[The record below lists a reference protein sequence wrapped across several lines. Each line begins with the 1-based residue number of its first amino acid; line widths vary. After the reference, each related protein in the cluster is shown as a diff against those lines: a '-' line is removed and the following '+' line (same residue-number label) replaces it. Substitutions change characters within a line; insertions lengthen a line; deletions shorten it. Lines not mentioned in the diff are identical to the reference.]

1 MSLNENE
8 IVDIISTQNFGM
20 GDYQIQNFV
29 LNSEVTTYRQIRQS
43 LIELNARRDSL
54 LQMEVDQKRRVI
66 QRKKIERDLK
76 KETDDLEKELLEID
90 LQEIYKDFEYAQK
103 RIVLQKKEIKIFLD
117 AIQSKF
123 ESKKQLQEFLEN
135 PNEERKY
142 WIARMGKQAAMDML
156 CTGRI
161 GVGNMDSIA
170 MMSEQDQVKALQVA
184 IQYSGLMSVGISKLQ
199 DEMSPYLKQL
209 AENSDKILPTFEGI
223 EKSLNIELVEKLNY
237 AKKSIQSSNQSEDL

>member
-29 LNSEVTTYRQIRQS
+29 LKSEVTTYRQIRQS

-103 RIVLQKKEIKIFLD
+103 RIVLQNKR
-117 AIQSKF
+117 
-123 ESKKQLQEFLEN
+123 N
-135 PNEERKY
+135 
-142 WIARMGKQAAMDML
+142 
-156 CTGRI
+156 
-161 GVGNMDSIA
+161 
-170 MMSEQDQVKALQVA
+170 
-184 IQYSGLMSVGISKLQ
+184 
-199 DEMSPYLKQL
+199 
-209 AENSDKILPTFEGI
+209 
-223 EKSLNIELVEKLNY
+223 
-237 AKKSIQSSNQSEDL
+237 

>member
-29 LNSEVTTYRQIRQS
+29 LKSEVTTYRQIRQS

-161 GVGNMDSIA
+161 GVGNMD
-170 MMSEQDQVKALQVA
+170 
-184 IQYSGLMSVGISKLQ
+184 
-199 DEMSPYLKQL
+199 
-209 AENSDKILPTFEGI
+209 
-223 EKSLNIELVEKLNY
+223 
-237 AKKSIQSSNQSEDL
+237 